1 MVSFKPSEDEQAFI
15 NVAREFAKNVIRPNA
30 REFKKEGALTSGFLH
45 SFDELGFSLLE
56 LPESWG
62 GLEMPL
68 ISQVQILEA
77 LTFGDLDVVQAIP
90 GMNEAPS
97 FFRQF
102 SNHMALLPIKEC
114 YQDGEPPTVAFIN
127 DYCLSIKHTDSGYVV
142 NGITKPIKLASTAT
156 FLIVA
161 TKDESGKDCIFVTT
175 NLEKENWRV
184 SKGDYRLGLLAA
196 GFARIEFEN
205 LVVPNENVLSKGDEA
220 KKIINEIQ
228 GRTRILEA
236 AKEIGLMSAAL
247 SYATQYASERKAFG
261 NLIAKFQGVSF
272 TLAQMAIKTQVS
284 RNLTLY
290 SATAF
295 DEHSSEKNTL
305 SKNCLMNSHR
315 SLRFVTDSAVQLLG
329 GHGYVQE
336 HPVEKWMRDAQ
347 AQVIYHETE
356 RNLLQYAGD
365 EIVEGSDSYRFV

>member
-1 MVSFKPSEDEQAFI
+1 MISFKPSEDEQAFI
-15 NVAREFAKNVIRPNA
+15 TVAREFAKDVIRTNA
-30 REFKKEGALTSGFLH
+30 REFEKAGAITPGFLH
-45 SFDELGFSLLE
+45 SFHELGFTLLE

-62 GLEMPL
+62 GLEMQL

-77 LTFGDLDVVQAIP
+77 LTHGDLDVVQAMP

-97 FFRQF
+97 LIRQIP
-102 SNHMALLPIKEC
+102 NHKALLPIKAC
-114 YQDGEPPTVAFIN
+114 YQKGELPTIAFVHDI
-127 DYCLSIKHTDSGYVV
+127 DLSVKSNSIGFVV
-142 NGITKPIKLASTAT
+142 NGITKPNKLASTADL
-156 FLIVA
+156 LIIA
-161 TKDESGKDCIFVTT
+161 AKDENGQDCIFVTT
-175 NLEKENWRV
+175 NLEENWSV
-184 SKGDYRLGLLAA
+184 SKGDYRLGLLTA

-205 LVVPNENVLSKGDEA
+205 LVVSNENVLSKGDEA
-220 KKIINEIQ
+220 KKIINETI

-261 NLIAKFQGVSF
+261 SVIAKFQGVSF
-272 TLAQMAIKTQVS
+272 TLAQMAIKKQVS

-290 SATAF
+290 AATAF
-295 DEHSSEKNTL
+295 DEHLSDRFTL
-305 SKNCLMNSHR
+305 SKNCLSSSHR
-315 SLRFVTDSAVQLLG
+315 SLQFVTDSAVQLLG

-347 AQVIYHETE
+347 AQVIYHDTE
-356 RNLLQYAGD
+356 RDLLQLSGD